1 MKRLLFIFLVLCLCL
16 AGCSN
21 KEGKTNEEIIPGVTY
36 DCVQYDT
43 IEEMNSAIGSNI
55 TSAAIAGKSDEKYEV
70 IGKNIA
76 QYTFKANG
84 FEWCIRASK
93 DTENDIS
100 GLYYDTIR
108 FEKDITSVYY
118 TDYYDVFR
126 FFYNDTQY
134 VIFTN
139 VEGKEISTTNFDRIC
154 NEFKTNITGVKSG
167 YEVEVFEDGDD
178 VIYRYTSYND
188 DGSIVV
194 SDVIYTFDGD
204 KMVNILNKTKFDS
217 KEKLQEYC
225 DLLVENGVS
234 LDAYTISDNTLIK
247 ENNANLDFYSDTT
260 RQEFIDQMKAML
272 E

>member
-1 MKRLLFIFLVLCLCL
+1 MKKVLFILLVLGLCL
-16 AGCSN
+16 AGCN
-21 KEGKTNEEIIPGVTY
+21 KKQDKSDEGIISGVTY

-43 IEEMNSAIGSNI
+43 IEEMNSAVGINI
-55 TSAAIAGKSDEKYEV
+55 TSAAIAGKSDEKFEV
-70 IGKNIA
+70 ISKNIA

-84 FEWCIRASK
+84 LEWCIRASK
-93 DTENDIS
+93 DIENDIS
-100 GLYYDTIR
+100 GLYYDTIG

-134 VIFTN
+134 VISTN
-139 VEGKEISTTNFDRIC
+139 VEGMDISTTSFDRIC
-154 NEFKTNITGVKSG
+154 YEFKTNITGVKSG
-167 YEVEVFEDGDD
+167 YDTEVYEDGDD

-188 DGSIVV
+188 DGSIIV

-204 KMVNILNKTKFDS
+204 KMVSILNKTKFDS

-225 DLLVENGVS
+225 DLLVENGIS
-234 LDAYTISDNTLIK
+234 LDDYTIEDNTIIK

-260 RQEFIDQMKAML
+260 RQEFIEQMKSML